1 MAAHP
6 SSAKPALE
14 AALTQADVTNP
25 MPRAE
30 EVDEVSPGIL
40 VWQAYDSKVKADLF
54 STALETHAGTYVVD
68 PIPLAPDGLLN
79 LRAHRKVAGVFVT
92 NANHA
97 RAAAEFARTFFIPI
111 YVHGELRGSPGF
123 LQATGVQDGEVFSQG
138 LTAVAIDGGPAGET
152 ALHYDANGGTMV
164 LGDAL
169 INFEPHGFGL
179 LPAKY
184 CLDANLM
191 RRSLGKLL
199 DYAFER
205 MFFAHGTP
213 ILSGARGRVEHLLA
227 TIR

>member
-1 MAAHP
+1 MPGTPAG
-6 SSAKPALE
+6 KPALE
-14 AALTQADVTNP
+14 GALSQADGSNRMSP
-25 MPRAE
+25 AH
-30 EVDEVSPGIL
+30 EVDEVSPGIF

-68 PIPLAPDGLLN
+68 PIPLASGGLLN
-79 LRAHRKVAGVFVT
+79 LRAHRKAAGIFVT
-92 NANHA
+92 NANHV
-97 RAAAEFARTFFIPI
+97 RAAAAFARIFFIPI
-111 YVHGELRGSPGF
+111 YVHREIRGSPDF
-123 LQATGVQDGEVFSQG
+123 PQATGVQDGEMFSQG

-184 CLDANLM
+184 CLNPKLM

-205 MFFAHGTP
+205 MLFAHGTP
-213 ILSGARGRVEHLLA
+213 ILSGARARVEQLFA